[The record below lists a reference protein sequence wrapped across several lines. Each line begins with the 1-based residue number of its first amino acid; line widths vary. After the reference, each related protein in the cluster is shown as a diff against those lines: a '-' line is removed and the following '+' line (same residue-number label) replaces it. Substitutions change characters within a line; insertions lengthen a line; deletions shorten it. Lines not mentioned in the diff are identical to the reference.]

1 MHNKMGTMPHFL
13 TLTKGKTEK
22 ITTSEHHHLMINES
36 NINKVSVR
44 GPGQGVQPQGDRG
57 RTGNWRGETIKLR
70 SPVNDVDDKLQ
81 TERLA
86 RSVGIT
92 APTVG
97 KQLSQLTI
105 ALEQKSTG
113 FSTSAI
119 GDYTDAVG
127 SNARTSKLAKSYLSH
142 LSGDGPKPQ
151 PGNGTGE
158 LMRDYLALQKLAA
171 ALRGNDSDF
180 VALLTPMK
188 DRISNFDEL
197 AEKLQQAGE
206 DSEKM
211 GAILA
216 EVGGMPD
223 NNEGL
228 YQLMKT
234 LRFKPDQL
242 KQKLR
247 DAQNLPELSRQDKEA
262 LLERVED
269 EIKERER
276 SHGSRIHASL
286 NALGSARES
295 GHAETFI
302 EGYNDLVL
310 DSSGFSNALTT
321 LLKRYK
327 PDELRNVLPLMKQA
341 LADDLNAEPR
351 STDKTKLEMLLS
363 DLSHMH
369 ISTTLLSMTTQLIS
383 GLRRLYG
390 SV

>member
-1 MHNKMGTMPHFL
+1 
-13 TLTKGKTEK
+13 
-22 ITTSEHHHLMINES
+22 MINES
-36 NINKVSVR
+36 NTHKISVR
-44 GPGQGVQPQGDRG
+44 GPGQGIQPQSERG
-57 RTGNWRGETIKLR
+57 RSGNWRGETITLR
-70 SPVNDVDDKLQ
+70 SPVNDVDNKLQ

-105 ALEQKSTG
+105 ALEQKSPA
-113 FSTSAI
+113 FSPSAI

-151 PGNGTGE
+151 IGNGTGE

-188 DRISNFDEL
+188 DRITNFDEL
-197 AEKLQQAGE
+197 ADKLQQAGE

-211 GAILA
+211 GEILA

-223 NNEGL
+223 NNEGM

-247 DAQNLPELSRQDKEA
+247 DAQKLPDLSKQEKEA
-262 LLERVED
+262 MLERVED
-269 EIKERER
+269 EIRERER
-276 SHGSRIHASL
+276 SDGSRIHASL

-295 GHAETFI
+295 GNAETFI
-302 EGYNDLVL
+302 EGYNDVVL
-310 DSSGFSNALTT
+310 DSSGFSGALTA

-369 ISTTLLSMTTQLIS
+369 ISNSLLDMTTQLIS
-383 GLRRLYG
+383 GLQRLYG
-390 SV
+390 SVQADAT